1 MVTFVDNQG
10 FAGGFTL
17 GGVQAGMKLVAK
29 YEEEGGF
36 GAANCDNNRHLL
48 GMDWKLQMSKPAEW
62 EPVHADVVLA
72 NPPCSGFSS
81 MSWGVNRKSYGIK
94 AKVNQCMWNLMDFAG
109 RMPTPPQV
117 LVMESVQAAAVTGI
131 PLMRDLRA
139 RLEELTGERYWMYHV
154 LQNNAALGGCSL
166 RRRYFLVLSRIP
178 FGIETPNYGPAA
190 TLRDAIGD
198 LEPLDYRTMGR
209 QEYKAAPSDWLVKN
223 NMVNPDGWV
232 DGHCVAPENNQVV
245 KRILDLLD
253 GDTEDV
259 QIWPENRCM
268 VWALR
273 TYWQTHGHL
282 PDSWH
287 FRRQKSGQWA
297 DEALIA
303 NDFEMGFTRPKR
315 WVYDVPARVII
326 GGAMWLVVHPEQR
339 RLLTHRECARIL
351 GFPDTWM
358 AEPMKANKG
367 LAETWGKGVSVHA
380 GRWIARWA
388 KDAVEG
394 RPGSITGVPVTEH
407 YRLAKHGPHERES
420 VIDVGHVAKAV
431 YPVTIERGGVV
442 VRNMMEDEVLM
453 EMDNVA

>member
-1 MVTFVDNQG
+1 MTNFVDLHG

-17 GGVQAGMKLVAK
+17 GGVQAGMKLLSKHESSAM
-29 YEEEGGF
+29 GGF
-36 GAANCDNNRHLL
+36 GMANCESNRHLL
-48 GMDWKLQMSKPAEW
+48 GMDWRAQVSAPSDWDPPKAE
-62 EPVHADVVLA
+62 VVLA
-72 NPPCSGFSS
+72 CPPCSGFSS
-81 MSWGVNRKSYGIK
+81 MSWGVNRKSYGIA
-94 AKVNQCMWNLMDFAG
+94 AKVNSCMWDVINAAG
-109 RMPTPPQV
+109 KVVPQV
-117 LVMESVQAAAVTGI
+117 FVMESVQAAAVTGI

-139 RLEELTGERYWMYHV
+139 RLEELTGKQYWMYHV
-154 LQNNAALGGCSL
+154 LQNNGALGGASL

-178 FGIETPNYGPAA
+178 FGVETPSYGQAA

-198 LEPLDYRTMGR
+198 LEFLDYRTMGR
-209 QEYKAAPSDWLVKN
+209 QKYKSPHSDWLVKN
-223 NMVNPDGWV
+223 GMVNPDGWV

-253 GDTEDV
+253 GDTDDT
-259 QIWPENRCM
+259 QIWPQNRCM

-287 FRRQKSGQWA
+287 FKRQSGVWA
-297 DEALIA
+297 DEALVA

-326 GGAMWLVVHPEQR
+326 GGAMWLVVHPEQK
-339 RLLTHRECARIL
+339 RLLTHRECARVM

-358 AEPMKANKG
+358 AEPMKADKG

-394 RPGSITGVPVTEH
+394 RPGSNTGVPVTEH

-420 VIDVGHVAKAV
+420 VIDVGQMVKGV
-431 YPVTIERGGVV
+431 YPVIIQRGGAVV
-442 VRNMMEDEVLM
+442 PNADHVFAWPESEDA
-453 EMDNVA
+453 VA